1 MKKREKFFIVFLYQL
16 LLLQQYAVQYIDDNI
31 KLG

>member
-16 LLLQQYAVQYIDDNI
+16 LLLQQYADDNI